1 MLCAITVGVVYVTV
15 ARGVTVGTI
24 EVVNS
29 TISFNT
35 TQGTYQIVLAA
46 QLPVFNPNYA
56 AVGGEV
62 QMGRGERWV
71 NRVQRALRAMNS

>member
-1 MLCAITVGVVYVTV
+1 MTV

-56 AVGGEV
+56 AVGGDWIGLLV
-62 QMGRGERWV
+62 LKMWASGGSQNVM
-71 NRVQRALRAMNS
+71 